1 MITITNLKKSF
12 DKLEVLKGINVSIKK
27 GKITYIVGPN
37 AAGKTTMIKS
47 LLGLVKADQGEILI
61 NNFKLNGDWHY
72 RENIGYMPQIANFPE
87 NLKVEEILKMIK
99 DLRSNTPKYDEE
111 LINKFNLK
119 TEFNKRLKNLSGGTR
134 QKVNA
139 CIAFLFD
146 PDILILDE
154 PTAGLDPL
162 SSSILKDKI
171 LEENEKGKT
180 IVFTSHLLTEL
191 ERLAQEVIFLLDG
204 RICFKGTITDL
215 ISETKQ
221 ADLERAI
228 ASMISN
234 KCV

>member
-1 MITITNLKKSF
+1 M
-12 DKLEVLKGINVSIKK
+12 
-27 GKITYIVGPN
+27 
-37 AAGKTTMIKS
+37 
-47 LLGLVKADQGEILI
+47 VK
-61 NNFKLNGDWHY
+61 
-72 RENIGYMPQIANFPE
+72 
-87 NLKVEEILKMIK
+87 KVEDWKWSSLWRREGGNEKQKKLLSEWPIDVPNDYLNFI
-99 DLRSNTPKYDEE
+99 NTPQTNEE
-111 LINKFNLK
+111 LESLRCCVNRGRPYGNESWTEKMINKFNLK

-180 IVFTSHLLTEL
+180 IIFTSHLLTEL
-191 ERLAQEVIFLLDG
+191 ERLAQDVIFLLDG
-204 RICFKGTITDL
+204 RICFHGTITDL

-228 ASMISN
+228 ASMITN
-234 KCV
+234 KCA